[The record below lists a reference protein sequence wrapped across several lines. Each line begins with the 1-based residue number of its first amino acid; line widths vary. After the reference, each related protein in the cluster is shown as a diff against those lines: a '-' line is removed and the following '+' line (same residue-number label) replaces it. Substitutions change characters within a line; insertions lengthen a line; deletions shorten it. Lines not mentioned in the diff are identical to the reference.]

1 MKNFN
6 DILVVINGHIATITI
21 QRPPNNF
28 FDYLLIQQIADA
40 LVELDGH
47 NECRVVILTSEGKNF
62 CAGANFSQ
70 DKEMM
75 NKTNPYSKLYNEAV
89 RLFRTKKP
97 IIAAVQG
104 AAVGGGLGLALAADF
119 RIASPESR
127 FSANFSKLGF
137 HQGFGSSVTL
147 PRVVGQQN
155 AAMMLYTAKRVKG
168 DEALALGLVDYL
180 VASSDILKKANEFAA
195 EIASSAPMAVESI
208 RSTLKGDI
216 ADQVE
221 EIVAW
226 ELSEQIRLQS
236 SDDFKEGIAASLER
250 REAKFKRS

>member
-1 MKNFN
+1 MKNFH
-6 DILVVINGHIATITI
+6 DISVVINGHIATVTI

-40 LVELDGH
+40 LVELDDH

-75 NKTNPYSKLYNEAV
+75 NKTNPYSKLYTEAV

-97 IIAAVQG
+97 VIAAVQG

-180 VASSDILKKANEFAA
+180 VASSDILKKANKFAA

-208 RSTLKGDI
+208 RSTLKGNI

>member
-1 MKNFN
+1 MKNFD
-6 DILVVINGHIATITI
+6 DISVVINGHIATITI

-40 LVELDGH
+40 LVELDDH

-70 DKEMM
+70 DTEMM
-75 NKTNPYSKLYNEAV
+75 NKTNPYSKLYTEAV

-97 IIAAVQG
+97 VIAAVQG

-168 DEALALGLVDYL
+168 DQALALGLVDYL

>member
-1 MKNFN
+1 MKNFD

-40 LVELDGH
+40 LVELDDF

-75 NKTNPYSKLYNEAV
+75 NKTNPYSKLYTEAV

-97 IIAAVQG
+97 VIAAVQG

-119 RIASPESR
+119 RIASTESR

>member
-1 MKNFN
+1 MKDYTDLSISLENN
-6 DILVVINGHIATITI
+6 IATLTI

-28 FDYLLIQQIADA
+28 FDYMLIQQIADA
-40 LVELDGH
+40 LEELD
-47 NECRVVILTSEGKNF
+47 EESDCRVNILASEGKNF

-70 DKEMM
+70 DKDMM
-75 NKTNPYSKLYNEAV
+75 NKTNPYAKLYKEAV

-97 IIAAVQG
+97 IIAAIQG

-119 RIASPESR
+119 RIGCPESK
-127 FSANFSKLGF
+127 FSANFAKLGF

-147 PRVVGQQN
+147 PRVVGLQN
-155 AAMMLYTAKRVKG
+155 AAMMLYTAKRIKG
-168 DEALALGLVDYL
+168 EEALSLGLLDEMVPL
-180 VASSDILKKANEFAA
+180 GELMKKTQEFAA

-208 RSTLKGDI
+208 RATVRGDL

-221 EIVAW
+221 EIVDW
-226 ELSEQIRLQS
+226 ELKEQIRLQS

-250 REAKFKRS
+250 RVAQFNRS

>member
-1 MKNFN
+1 MKTFE
-6 DILVVINGHIATITI
+6 DISVQIKDNLAYVEI

-28 FDYLLIQQIADA
+28 FDYLLIQQIADV
-40 LVELDGH
+40 LEELDEQS
-47 NECRVVILTSEGKNF
+47 ECRVNILASEGKNF

-70 DKEMM
+70 DTEMM
-75 NKTNPYSKLYNEAV
+75 NKSNPYSKLYREAV
-89 RLFRTKKP
+89 RLFRTRKP

-119 RIASPESR
+119 RIASPESK
-127 FSANFSKLGF
+127 FSANFAKLGF

-147 PRVVGQQN
+147 PRVVGTQN

-168 DEALALGLVDYL
+168 EEAFNLGLVDSL
-180 VASSDILKKANEFAA
+180 VPTSDILKKANEFAL

-208 RSTLKGDI
+208 RATVRRDL

-221 EIVAW
+221 EIVAL

-250 REAKFKRS
+250 REATFNRS

>member
-1 MKNFN
+1 MKKYE
-6 DILVVINGHIATITI
+6 DLSVELDGHIATIKI

-28 FDYLLIQQIADA
+28 FDYLLIQQIADV
-40 LVELDGH
+40 LEELDEQS
-47 NECRVVILTSEGKNF
+47 ECRVNILASEGKNF

-70 DKEMM
+70 DTEMM
-75 NKTNPYSKLYNEAV
+75 NKSNPYSKLYSEAV
-89 RLFRTKKP
+89 RLFRTRKP

-119 RIASPESR
+119 RIASPESK
-127 FSANFSKLGF
+127 FSANFAKLGF

-147 PRVVGQQN
+147 PRVVGTQN

-168 DEALALGLVDYL
+168 EEAFNLGLVDSL
-180 VASSDILKKANEFAA
+180 VPTSDILKKANEFAL

-208 RSTLKGDI
+208 RATVRGDL
-216 ADQVE
+216 ADEVE
-221 EIVAW
+221 EIVAL

-250 REAKFKRS
+250 REANFNRS

>member
-1 MKNFN
+1 MKKYE
-6 DILVVINGHIATITI
+6 DLSVELEGHIATIII

-28 FDYLLIQQIADA
+28 FDYLLIQQIADV
-40 LVELDGH
+40 LEELDEQS
-47 NECRVVILTSEGKNF
+47 ECRVNILASEGKNF

-70 DKEMM
+70 DTDMM
-75 NKTNPYSKLYNEAV
+75 NKSNPYSKLYSEAV
-89 RLFRTKKP
+89 RLFRTRKP

-119 RIASPESR
+119 RIASPESK
-127 FSANFSKLGF
+127 FSANFAKLGF

-147 PRVVGQQN
+147 PRVVGTQN

-168 DEALALGLVDYL
+168 EEAFNLGLVDSL
-180 VASSDILKKANEFAA
+180 VPTSDILKKANEFAS

-208 RSTLKGDI
+208 RATVRGDL

-221 EIVAW
+221 EIVAL

-250 REAKFKRS
+250 REANFNRS

>member
-1 MKNFN
+1 MKNFD
-6 DILVVINGHIATITI
+6 DISVVINGHIATITI

-40 LVELDGH
+40 LVELDDH

-70 DKEMM
+70 DTEMM
-75 NKTNPYSKLYNEAV
+75 NKTNPYSKLYTEAV

-97 IIAAVQG
+97 VIAAVQG

>member
-1 MKNFN
+1 MKDYTDLSISLENN
-6 DILVVINGHIATITI
+6 TATLTI

-28 FDYLLIQQIADA
+28 FDYMLIQQIADA
-40 LVELDGH
+40 LEELD
-47 NECRVVILTSEGKNF
+47 EESDCRVNILASEGKNF

-70 DKEMM
+70 DKDMM
-75 NKTNPYSKLYNEAV
+75 NKTNPYAKLYKEAV

-97 IIAAVQG
+97 IIAAIQG

-119 RIASPESR
+119 RIGCPESK
-127 FSANFSKLGF
+127 FSANFAKLGF

-147 PRVVGQQN
+147 PRVVGLQN
-155 AAMMLYTAKRVKG
+155 AAMMLYTAKRIKG
-168 DEALALGLVDYL
+168 EEALSLGLLDEMVPL
-180 VASSDILKKANEFAA
+180 EELMKKTQEFAA

-208 RSTLKGDI
+208 RATVRGDL

-221 EIVAW
+221 EIVDW
-226 ELSEQIRLQS
+226 ELKEQIRLQS

-250 REAKFKRS
+250 RVAQFNRS

>member
-1 MKNFN
+1 MKDYTDLSISLENN
-6 DILVVINGHIATITI
+6 IATLTI

-28 FDYLLIQQIADA
+28 FDYMLIQQIADA
-40 LVELDGH
+40 LEELD
-47 NECRVVILTSEGKNF
+47 EESDCRVNILASEGKNF

-70 DKEMM
+70 DKDMM
-75 NKTNPYSKLYNEAV
+75 NKTNPYAKLYKEAV

-97 IIAAVQG
+97 IIAAIQG

-119 RIASPESR
+119 RIGCPESK
-127 FSANFSKLGF
+127 FSANFAKLGF

-147 PRVVGQQN
+147 PRVVGLQN
-155 AAMMLYTAKRVKG
+155 AAMMLYTAKRIKG
-168 DEALALGLVDYL
+168 EEALSLGLLDQMVPL
-180 VASSDILKKANEFAA
+180 EELMKKTQEFAA

-208 RSTLKGDI
+208 RATVRGDL

-221 EIVAW
+221 EIVDW
-226 ELSEQIRLQS
+226 ELKEQIRLQS

-250 REAKFKRS
+250 RVAQFNRS

>member
-1 MKNFN
+1 MKNFD

-40 LVELDGH
+40 LVELDDH

-75 NKTNPYSKLYNEAV
+75 NKTNPYSKLYTEAV

>member
-1 MKNFN
+1 MKNFD

-40 LVELDGH
+40 LVELDDH

-70 DKEMM
+70 DTEMM
-75 NKTNPYSKLYNEAV
+75 NKTNPYSKLYTEAV

-97 IIAAVQG
+97 VIAAVQG

>member
-1 MKNFN
+1 
-6 DILVVINGHIATITI
+6 VA
-21 QRPPNNF
+21 
-28 FDYLLIQQIADA
+28 
-40 LVELDGH
+40 
-47 NECRVVILTSEGKNF
+47 ILTSEGKNF

-75 NKTNPYSKLYNEAV
+75 NKTNPYSKLYTEAV

-97 IIAAVQG
+97 VIAAVQG

-180 VASSDILKKANEFAA
+180 VASSDILKKANKFAA

-208 RSTLKGDI
+208 RSTLKGNI

-236 SDDFKEGIAASLER
+236 SNDFKEGIAASLER
-250 REAKFKRS
+250 REAKFNRS

>member
-1 MKNFN
+1 MKDYE
-6 DILVVINGHIATITI
+6 DIAIKLDINIATITI

-28 FDYLLIQQIADA
+28 FDYLLIQQIANA
-40 LVELDGH
+40 LEELDQ
-47 NECRVVILTSEGKNF
+47 ESDCRVIILASEGKNF

-75 NKTNPYSKLYNEAV
+75 NKSNPYSKLYREAV
-89 RLFRTKKP
+89 RLFRTRKP
-97 IIAAVQG
+97 IIAAIQG

-119 RIASPESR
+119 RIGCPESK
-127 FSANFSKLGF
+127 FSANFAKLGF

-147 PRVVGQQN
+147 PRVVGSQN
-155 AAMMLYTAKRVKG
+155 AAMMLYTAKRIKG
-168 DEALALGLVDYL
+168 EEALSIGLLDQL
-180 VASSDILKKANEFAA
+180 VPSEELMSQTKAFASD
-195 EIASSAPMAVESI
+195 IASSAPMAVESI
-208 RSTLKGDI
+208 RATVRGDI

-236 SDDFKEGIAASLER
+236 SEDFKEGIAASLER
-250 REAKFKRS
+250 RDAKFSRT

>member
-1 MKNFN
+1 MKNFD

-40 LVELDGH
+40 LVELDDF

-75 NKTNPYSKLYNEAV
+75 NKTNPYSKLYTEAV

-97 IIAAVQG
+97 VIAAVQG